1 MSHFIYLTTQESKEH
16 GNHLILLSPF
26 GFTGPFGKHGPIGP
40 GLEGPPTFL
49 LPRITF
55 STGGIGGPLGLKGP
69 HFTGGIGL
77 KGRITF
83 STGGIGGPL
92 GLKGPHFTGGIGLKG
107 PNSTGGIGGKGGL
120 GPSRKHHNL
129 LPGPGTHPSGGFP
142 FHPAIIFIDK
152 IRVKIFRIMS
162 TNYV

>member
-77 KGRITF
+77 KG
-83 STGGIGGPL
+83 
-92 GLKGPHFTGGIGLKG
+92 

-120 GPSRKHHNL
+120 GPSRKHHIL

-142 FHPAIIFIDK
+142 FRPAIIFIDK